1 MSCGEIVITIFC
13 GIVTALFLGSI
24 LVYCIGETIFVN
36 RYNKFYETTEEGR
49 KLYCALYTKDRLG
62 SKHDWL
68 VNRMSELRDKI
79 NEYEHYFPDEY
90 YEKDVIRGMKARY
103 KEYSDEL
110 YRTKEAMTDWGKR
123 IDEMVAALPKKYSDI
138 LEYNWTNAKVEVKEE
153 ERICW

>member
-1 MSCGEIVITIFC
+1 MDWFEICI
-13 GIVTALFLGSI
+13 IVLCVVVALMYLVCAVDFYI
-24 LVYCIGETIFVN
+24 LTW
-36 RYNKFYETTEEGR
+36 RYEKFYETTEEGK

-79 NEYEHYFPDEY
+79 GEYEHYFPDEH

-110 YRTKEAMTDWGKR
+110 YHTKEAMADWSER
-123 IDEMVAALPKKYSDI
+123 IDKMVAALPKKYSDI
-138 LEYNWTNAKVEVKEE
+138 LEYNWANAKVEVKEE

>member
-1 MSCGEIVITIFC
+1 MNVFEICIIILMVLFALVVIIC
-13 GIVTALFLGSI
+13 VAGSYI
-24 LVYCIGETIFVN
+24 ITW
-36 RYNKFYETTEEGR
+36 RYKKFYETTEEGK

-79 NEYEHYFPDEY
+79 DEFETYFPEESR
-90 YEKDVIRGMKARY
+90 EKASVHEMKTRY

-110 YRTKEAMTDWGKR
+110 YRTKEAMKDWSER
-123 IDEMVAALPKKYSDI
+123 IDKMVAALPKKYDEI
-138 LEYNWTNAKVEVKEE
+138 LEYNWRNAKVEVKEE

>member
-1 MSCGEIVITIFC
+1 MNVFEICIIVLMVLFALVVIICAVGFC
-13 GIVTALFLGSI
+13 IRTR
-24 LVYCIGETIFVN
+24 
-36 RYNKFYETTEEGR
+36 RYKKFYETTEEGR

-90 YEKDVIRGMKARY
+90 YEKDVIRGMKAQY

-110 YRTKEAMTDWGKR
+110 YRTKEAMKDWSER
-123 IDEMVAALPKKYSDI
+123 IDKMVAALPKKYSDI
-138 LEYNWTNAKVEVKEE
+138 LEYNWANAKVEVKEE

>member
-1 MSCGEIVITIFC
+1 MIEEVIFGLLAI
-13 GIVTALFLGSI
+13 I
-24 LVYCIGETIFVN
+24 LVIFTVCCLVGMEMLPR
-36 RYNKFYETTEEGR
+36 RYKKFYETTEEGR

-79 NEYEHYFPDEY
+79 DEFETYFPEESH
-90 YEKDVIRGMKARY
+90 EKASIHEMKARY

-110 YRTKEAMTDWGKR
+110 YRTKEAMKDWSER
-123 IDEMVAALPKKYSDI
+123 IDKMVAALPKKYDEI
-138 LEYNWTNAKVEVKEE
+138 LEYNWANAKVEVKEE